1 MVGAVCLLLSS
12 TVYAEDLK
20 STDANIV
27 GHVIEKSTR
36 EHLPYMTV
44 SLKGTT
50 IGTMTDATGHY
61 FLKNLPE
68 GEFTLS
74 VSAVGYKSQER
85 KVVLKRG
92 KTLEEN
98 FELEEDMVA
107 LDGVV
112 VTANRNETARRL
124 APTLV
129 KVVTPKLFEQTN
141 SHTLSQGLA
150 FQPGVRVETDCQNC
164 GYSQV
169 RVIIQMTWP
178 GAPTIYYGDEAGVC
192 GWTDPDNRRTYPWG
206 SEDQELIAFHKA
218 AIAMHKSQEVLKT
231 GSYKP
236 LVGEYNLIAYGRF
249 NQKDAV
255 VVIVN
260 NSEDERR
267 VRVPVWEL
275 GITDKDEME
284 QIFVTF
290 DGGFGEEQLWY
301 TVNGGWLDIGLR
313 KTSAVVLK
321 RVKW

>member
-1 MVGAVCLLLSS
+1 MEA
-12 TVYAEDLK
+12 
-20 STDANIV
+20 
-27 GHVIEKSTR
+27 
-36 EHLPYMTV
+36 
-44 SLKGTT
+44 
-50 IGTMTDATGHY
+50 
-61 FLKNLPE
+61 
-68 GEFTLS
+68 
-74 VSAVGYKSQER
+74 
-85 KVVLKRG
+85 
-92 KTLEEN
+92 
-98 FELEEDMVA
+98 
-107 LDGVV
+107 
-112 VTANRNETARRL
+112 
-124 APTLV
+124 
-129 KVVTPKLFEQTN
+129 
-141 SHTLSQGLA
+141 
-150 FQPGVRVETDCQNC
+150 
-164 GYSQV
+164 
-169 RVIIQMTWP
+169 VIIQTTWP

-267 VRVPVWEL
+267 VRVPVWDL

>member
-1 MVGAVCLLLSS
+1 MLGNAGNFFGAMHHNMSRMGGQAVAISMNELSNHDHSRFLTRTNHHVGRTASVGAE
-12 TVYAEDLK
+12 A
-20 STDANIV
+20 AN
-27 GHVIEKSTR
+27 
-36 EHLPYMTV
+36 
-44 SLKGTT
+44 
-50 IGTMTDATGHY
+50 
-61 FLKNLPE
+61 E
-68 GEFTLS
+68 GINK
-74 VSAVGYKSQER
+74 AVFME
-85 KVVLKRG
+85 
-92 KTLEEN
+92 
-98 FELEEDMVA
+98 A
-107 LDGVV
+107 
-112 VTANRNETARRL
+112 
-124 APTLV
+124 
-129 KVVTPKLFEQTN
+129 
-141 SHTLSQGLA
+141 
-150 FQPGVRVETDCQNC
+150 
-164 GYSQV
+164 
-169 RVIIQMTWP
+169 VIIQMTWP

-206 SEDQELIAFHKA
+206 SEDRELIAFHKA

>member
-1 MVGAVCLLLSS
+1 MWEDASNKITYNERRNYLVGNQLDSVMG
-12 TVYAEDLK
+12 YPFRD
-20 STDANIV
+20 NIV
-27 GHVIEKSTR
+27 SF
-36 EHLPYMTV
+36 
-44 SLKGTT
+44 LKGNITSKELNNKFMT
-50 IGTMTDATGHY
+50 IKENYPKESFKANLNLISSHDVARIKTELHYDEAMVKLAVAT
-61 FLKNLPE
+61 
-68 GEFTLS
+68 
-74 VSAVGYKSQER
+74 
-85 KVVLKRG
+85 
-92 KTLEEN
+92 
-98 FELEEDMVA
+98 
-107 LDGVV
+107 
-112 VTANRNETARRL
+112 
-124 APTLV
+124 
-129 KVVTPKLFEQTN
+129 
-141 SHTLSQGLA
+141 
-150 FQPGVRVETDCQNC
+150 
-164 GYSQV
+164 
-169 RVIIQMTWP
+169 QMTFEGVP
-178 GAPTIYYGDEAGVC
+178 YIYYGDEAGVC

-206 SEDQELIAFHKA
+206 SEDRELIAFHKA

-249 NQKDAV
+249 NTKDAV

>member
-1 MVGAVCLLLSS
+1 MNYDAFMEPLTWFFTGMEKHSDEFRGDLLGNEAAFTGAMRHHMTRFMTSSLQCAMNELSNHDHSRFLTRTNKKVGR
-12 TVYAEDLK
+12 AEQLG
-20 STDANIV
+20 TDAAGRGIN
-27 GHVIEKSTR
+27 
-36 EHLPYMTV
+36 
-44 SLKGTT
+44 KGV
-50 IGTMTDATGHY
+50 M
-61 FLKNLPE
+61 KE
-68 GEFTLS
+68 
-74 VSAVGYKSQER
+74 AV
-85 KVVLKRG
+85 V
-92 KTLEEN
+92 
-98 FELEEDMVA
+98 F
-107 LDGVV
+107 
-112 VTANRNETARRL
+112 
-124 APTLV
+124 
-129 KVVTPKLFEQTN
+129 
-141 SHTLSQGLA
+141 
-150 FQPGVRVETDCQNC
+150 
-164 GYSQV
+164 
-169 RVIIQMTWP
+169 QMTWP

-206 SEDQELIAFHKA
+206 SEDRELIAFHKA

-313 KTSAVVLK
+313 KTSVVVLK